1 MSVPEAEFDIAIIG
15 AGIVGL
21 ATALEFIRS
30 HPSSSLLVLEKEDRV
45 AAHQSGHNSGV
56 IHSGIYYKPG
66 SEKARMCVQGA
77 REMVQFCREQGLPH
91 EVCGKV
97 IVATSEKELPG
108 LQELFRRGVAN
119 GVPGARLLNQAEL
132 HEIEPHV
139 AGVQGI
145 HIPGAAITDYAIVC
159 NRMADIVREHASL
172 RLNAR
177 VSGLE
182 HRNGKTIIETSAG
195 EFIAGYVVN
204 CAGLQSDRI
213 SRMAGARLKL
223 RIVPFRGEYYEIAA
237 AKQDFVRGL
246 IYPVPN
252 PKYPFLGVHFTRK
265 IQGGV
270 TAGPNAVLAFKR
282 EGYSRTSFSM
292 VDSLDLATFGGFW
305 KMAAKVW
312 REAAGEYY
320 RSWNKRAFTK
330 NMQKLMPEL
339 SIRDIN
345 PGGSGVRAQALEGTG
360 QLADDFRFVDT
371 EGMLH
376 VCNVPSPAATAS
388 LVIGREIVRRVEQ
401 VNFQSS

>member
-1 MSVPEAEFDIAIIG
+1 MSVPETEFHIAIIG

-21 ATALEFIRS
+21 ATALELIHS
-30 HPSSSLLVLEKEDRV
+30 HPTASLLVLEKEDRV

-66 SEKARMCVQGA
+66 SDKARMCVQGA
-77 REMVQFCREQGLPH
+77 REMVQFCREQNLPH
-91 EVCGKV
+91 EICGKV
-97 IVATSEKELPG
+97 IVASSEKELPG
-108 LQELFRRGVAN
+108 LQELYRRGVAN
-119 GVPGARLLNQAEL
+119 GVPGVRLVNAIEL
-132 HEIEPHV
+132 REIEPHV
-139 AGVQGI
+139 AGLQGI
-145 HIPGAAITDYAIVC
+145 HIPEAAITDYAIVC
-159 NRMADIVREHASL
+159 KRMAEIVCQHATL

-177 VSGLE
+177 VVGLKQ
-182 HRNGKTIIETSAG
+182 RNGKTVIETSAG

-204 CAGLQSDRI
+204 CAGLQSDLV
-213 SRMAGARLKL
+213 SRMAGARTNL

-237 AKQDFVRGL
+237 AKQDLVRGL

-282 EGYSRTSFSM
+282 EGYSRTSFSLA
-292 VDSLDLATFGGFW
+292 DSVDLATFGGFW
-305 KMAAKVW
+305 RMAAKVW

-320 RSWNKRAFTK
+320 RSWNKWAFTK
-330 NMQKLMPEL
+330 DMQRLMPEL
-339 SIRDIN
+339 SMQDIQ
-345 PGGSGVRAQALEGTG
+345 PGGSGVRAQALESSG

-371 EGMLH
+371 EDMLH

-388 LVIGREIVRRVEQ
+388 LVIGREIVRRVEKLH
-401 VNFQSS
+401 FQIS